1 MATMEAIVF
10 EEFGGP
16 GVLRHETGAE
26 VPEPGP
32 GEVRLRVA
40 AAGVNPMDWK
50 VRRGLLEAHFPTTF
64 PAVPGIEVAGTV
76 DALGEGVTGLAV
88 GDEVFGWSR
97 TGAYAQ
103 YALAG
108 DVLPKPAGLS
118 WEAAVGL
125 PVAGETA
132 ARVLAQLGVREGEK
146 LFLHGAAGIV
156 GTIAVQL
163 AVAAGVTV
171 VGSAS
176 AANHAYLRG
185 LGAVPVAYGDGLAD
199 RVRAAAPQGV
209 DAVFD
214 AAGHGVL
221 PVAIEL
227 LGGEGTARKERIATI
242 AATDAEAYGIAYS
255 LPEPDFERVR
265 GWLTAQA
272 EGVLAGTLR
281 LRHAETLPLKEAARA
296 QELSESGHVRG
307 KLVLRP

>member
-1 MATMEAIVF
+1 MDAIVF

-16 GVLRHETGAE
+16 EVLRYETGAE

-40 AAGVNPMDWK
+40 AAGVNPVDWK
-50 VRRGLLEAHFPTTF
+50 TRSGLMTEFHPTAF
-64 PAVPGIEVAGTV
+64 PAVAGIEVAGTV
-76 DALGEGVTGLAV
+76 DAIGEGVTGLAV
-88 GDEVFGWSR
+88 GDEVFGWARS
-97 TGAYAQ
+97 GGYAQ

-108 DVLPKPAGLS
+108 AAEVLPKPTGLS

-132 ARVLAQLGVREGEK
+132 ARVLEQLGVREGET
-146 LFLHGAAGIV
+146 LFLHGAAGVV

-176 AANHAYLRG
+176 AANHDYLRG
-185 LGAVPVAYGDGLAD
+185 LGAIPVAYGDGLAD
-199 RVRAAAPQGV
+199 RVRAAAPGGV

-214 AAGHGVL
+214 AAGFGVL
-221 PVAIEL
+221 PLAIEL
-227 LGGEGTARKERIATI
+227 AGKERVVTI
-242 AATDAEAYGIAYS
+242 AATDADEHGVLFS
-255 LPEPDFERVR
+255 VPETDFGRVR
-265 GWLTAQA
+265 GWLRAQA

-281 LRHAETLPLKEAARA
+281 LRHADTLPLKEAARA
-296 QELSESGHVRG
+296 QELSEAGHVRG
-307 KLVLRP
+307 KLVLAP

>member
-1 MATMEAIVF
+1 MGAIVF

-16 GVLRHETGAE
+16 EVLRYETGVA

-40 AAGVNPMDWK
+40 AAGVNPVDWK
-50 VRRGLLEAHFPTTF
+50 TRRGLMTAIHPTVF
-64 PAVPGIEVAGTV
+64 PAVAGIEVAGTV
-76 DALGEGVTGLAV
+76 DATGEGVTGLAV
-88 GDEVFGWSR
+88 GDEVFGRARS
-97 TGAYAQ
+97 GGYAQ

-108 DVLPKPAGLS
+108 AVDVLPKPAGLS
-118 WEAAVGL
+118 FEAAVGL

-132 ARVLAQLGVREGEK
+132 ARVLEQLGVREGET

-156 GTIAVQL
+156 GTVAVQL

-176 AANHAYLRG
+176 AANHDHLRE
-185 LGAVPVAYGDGLAD
+185 LGAIPVEYGDGLAE
-199 RVRAAAPQGV
+199 RVRAAAPGGV

-221 PVAIEL
+221 PLAIEL
-227 LGGEGTARKERIATI
+227 AGRERVVTI
-242 AATDAEAYGIAYS
+242 AATDADEHGVLFSVPEADLGRA
-255 LPEPDFERVR
+255 R
-265 GWLTAQA
+265 GWLRAQA

-281 LRHAETLPLKEAARA
+281 LRHAGTLPLKEAARA
-296 QELSESGHVRG
+296 QELSESGHTRG
-307 KLVLRP
+307 KLVLVP

>member
-1 MATMEAIVF
+1 MEAIVF

-16 GVLRHETGAE
+16 EVLRHETGAE
-26 VPEPGP
+26 VPRPGP

-40 AAGVNPMDWK
+40 AIGVNPMDWK
-50 VRRGLLEAHFPTTF
+50 VRRGLLEEFFPTTF

-76 DALGEGVTGLAV
+76 DAVGEGVTGLAV
-88 GDEVFGWSR
+88 GDEVFGWSK

-103 YALAG
+103 YVLAG
-108 DVLPKPAGLS
+108 NVLPKPDGLS

-132 ARVLAQLGVREGEK
+132 ARVLEQLGVRAGET

-176 AANHAYLRG
+176 PSNHAYLRE

-199 RVRAAAPQGV
+199 QVRAAAPQGV

-221 PVAIEL
+221 PVAIAL
-227 LGGEGTARKERIATI
+227 LGGEGTAPKERIATI
-242 AATDAEAYGIAYS
+242 AATDAAEHGIAYS
-255 LPEPDFERVR
+255 VPERDFDRVR
-265 GWLTAQA
+265 AWLAAQA
-272 EGVLAGTLR
+272 SAVLAGTLR

-296 QELSESGHVRG
+296 QELSETGHVRG
-307 KLVLRP
+307 KIVLVP